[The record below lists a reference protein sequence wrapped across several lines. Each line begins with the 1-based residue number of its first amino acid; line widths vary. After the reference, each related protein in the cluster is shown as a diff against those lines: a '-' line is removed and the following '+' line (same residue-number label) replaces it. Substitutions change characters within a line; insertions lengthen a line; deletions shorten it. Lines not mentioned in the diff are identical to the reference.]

1 MTTAAKAKQC
11 SGAASIITPLSSHQ
25 ILMLLPKYLSSVA
38 LLNAAAFASSSAA
51 LLGTAS
57 HVSNIKSVLLDGGDA
72 DADTNNFHPNSLEEN
87 SALINVVPNAIDDI
101 DLDEIRASL
110 KDASFS
116 ARRHQEQKSISSIE
130 MNPSVSA
137 RLRELVGGLPVGD
150 NEMAKVMII
159 KDKSSPIHVDS
170 MFDET
175 THQYIPMT
183 SNDRSALFVVEVVG
197 DAQFRHADGSIPL
210 EDGMLIHFRGD
221 LEHYTHVNKGNSVT
235 YLGPFYVNAFAKVD
249 RSLSAVDG
257 CDDAVC
263 LAVCAFCSNFTESE
277 EATPM
282 FGKCMNYTE
291 ATPIFGKCSMNY
303 TSSESTEGAAPMDT
317 TSGSNDMFVPAMTIA
332 AVGISFV
339 LGAVFTL

>member
-1 MTTAAKAKQC
+1 MGTAPLLF
-11 SGAASIITPLSSHQ
+11 ITPLSSHQ

-57 HVSNIKSVLLDGGDA
+57 HVSNIKSVLPDGGVDA
-72 DADTNNFHPNSLEEN
+72 DADTNNFHHVGLEEN

-110 KDASFS
+110 RDASFS
-116 ARRHQEQKSISSIE
+116 ARRHQKQKSISSIE

-197 DAQFRHADGSIPL
+197 DAQFRHTDGSIPL
-210 EDGMLIHFRGD
+210 KGGMLIHFRGD
-221 LEHYTHVNKGNSVT
+221 LEHYTHVNKGSAVT

-257 CDDAVC
+257 CDCAVY
-263 LAVCAFCSNFTESE
+263 CAQCSNYTESE
-277 EATPM
+277 EATSI

-303 TSSESTEGAAPMDT
+303 TTSESTEGAAPMDT
-317 TSGSNDMFVPAMTIA
+317 TSGSNGMFVPAMTIA
-332 AVGISFV
+332 AVGIS